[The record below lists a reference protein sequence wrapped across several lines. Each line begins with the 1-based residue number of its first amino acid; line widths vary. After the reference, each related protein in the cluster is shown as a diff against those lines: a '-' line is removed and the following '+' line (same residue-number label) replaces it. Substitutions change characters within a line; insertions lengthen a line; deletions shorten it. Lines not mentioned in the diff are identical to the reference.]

1 MRDETVLAFDFGL
14 KRIGV
19 AVGERRLGQARALTT
34 IVGEANA
41 PRFAAIGKLIE
52 EWKVARLIVGR
63 PLSDDGSSHEMTER
77 CERFAQQLEGRF
89 KLVVNLVDERFSSLA
104 ADAEMRESGDRSAA
118 TWQRRKAR
126 IDAEAARVILQS
138 WFDSSASIGIPQE
151 AHELT

>member
-1 MRDETVLAFDFGL
+1 MLAFDFGL

-63 PLSDDGSSHEMTER
+63 PLSDDGSRHEMTER

-89 KLVVNLVDERFSSLA
+89 KLAVNLVDERFSSLA
-104 ADAEMRESGDRSAA
+104 ADAEMRQSGDRSTA
-118 TWQRRKAR
+118 TWQQRKAR
-126 IDAEAARVILQS
+126 IDAEAARIILQS
-138 WFDSSASIGIPQE
+138 WFDLTAATGALQE
-151 AHELT
+151 VHELT